1 MVVNSSRIEAL
12 VTAAG
17 FRPRVSLLSIFASA
31 ILPIVAIAAA
41 GAVVGRVHDVDP
53 EALNTVTVYVLA
65 PALAFHSLATT
76 SLDGGTLLRV
86 VAAVGVFHVVMIG
99 VAEAVG
105 RVLGESEA
113 LLNALVL
120 VSAFPNS
127 GNYGIPVSEFVFGQ
141 TGRSTAVLFM
151 AMQGVLIYS
160 VGAYVAS
167 RSAGD
172 SGLRGVRR
180 VFELPLVYAVAAA
193 LGLRWADAVPP
204 ADSTAMTTL
213 DLLGTASIP
222 LMLLILGIQLA
233 RTNYGRTIGSVS
245 AATLLKMVVS
255 PVVGAGVALLVGFAD
270 PTVGRVFVLET
281 AMPAA
286 VTPLI
291 LVIEFGGE
299 SVDGVDVAEFV
310 GTAVL
315 VTTLVS
321 VPTVT
326 LVVALLESGV
336 VF

>member
-1 MVVNSSRIEAL
+1 M
-12 VTAAG
+12 
-17 FRPRVSLLSIFASA
+17 SLLSIFASA

-41 GAVVGRVHDVDP
+41 GAVVGRARDVDP
-53 EALNTVTVYVLA
+53 GALNTVTVYILA

-76 SLDGGTLLRV
+76 SLGGGTLLRV
-86 VAAVGVFHVVMIG
+86 VAAVVVFHLVMIG

-105 RVLGESEA
+105 RALGESET
-113 LLNALVL
+113 LLSALVL

-127 GNYGIPVSEFVFGQ
+127 GNYGIPVSEFAFGA

-151 AMQGVLIYS
+151 TTQGVLIYS

-193 LGLRWADAVPP
+193 LVLRWADAVPS
-204 ADSTAMTTL
+204 ADSTLMTTI
-213 DLLGTASIP
+213 DLLGTAAIP

-233 RTNYGRTIGSVS
+233 RTDYGRTIRSVS
-245 AATLLKMVVS
+245 TATLLRMAVS
-255 PVVGAGVALLVGFAD
+255 PVVGVGIALLVGFAN

-286 VTPLI
+286 ITPLI
-291 LVIEFGGE
+291 LVIEFGGA
-299 SVDGVDVAEFV
+299 SVDGVDVAQFV

-326 LVVALLESGV
+326 LVVALLESGA

>member
-1 MVVNSSRIEAL
+1 M
-12 VTAAG
+12 
-17 FRPRVSLLSIFASA
+17 SLLSIFASA
-31 ILPIVAIAAA
+31 VLPIVAIATA
-41 GAVVGRVHDVDP
+41 GAVVGRARDVDP
-53 EALNTVTVYVLA
+53 GALNTVTVYVLA

-76 SLDGGTLLRV
+76 SLGGGTLLRV
-86 VAAVGVFHVVMIG
+86 VVAVVVFHVVMIG

-105 RVLGESEA
+105 RALGESEA
-113 LLNALVL
+113 FLSALVL

-127 GNYGIPVSEFVFGQ
+127 GNYGLPVSEFAFGQ

-151 AMQGVLIYS
+151 AVQGVLIYS

-167 RSAGD
+167 RTAGD
-172 SGLRGVRR
+172 TGLRGLRR

-193 LGLRWADAVPP
+193 LVLRLTGTVPP
-204 ADSTAMTTL
+204 ADSTLMTVL
-213 DLLGTASIP
+213 DRLAAAAIP
-222 LMLLILGIQLA
+222 VMLLILGIQLA
-233 RTNYGRTIGSVS
+233 QTNYGRTIRSVS
-245 AATLLKMVVS
+245 TATLLKMGVS
-255 PVVGAGVALLVGFAD
+255 PVVGTGVALLVGFAN

-291 LVIEFGGE
+291 LVIEFGGG
-299 SVDGVDVAEFV
+299 SVEGVDVAEFV

-326 LVVALLESGV
+326 LVIALLEAGV